1 MVKEGPG
8 AEVLEFRLAHLE
20 VRRRTMQAGAESD
33 YLSRVLANRTRCRTV
48 DSWAAPC
55 LSGAGARLYLKL
67 LTPLIECT
75 VEGMNLPF
83 SFDTGASGTALF
95 VRYYHLFRT
104 GSKSSKGGKSRSF
117 GAGGLVERKISI
129 QPQVDLGVGD
139 KTVTLKKVPMLSLVR
154 AMIPTTRGSRAR
166 MR

>member
-55 LSGAGARLYLKL
+55 FRLWEPFLSFAMESARRE
-67 LTPLIECT
+67 TQ
-75 VEGMNLPF
+75 
-83 SFDTGASGTALF
+83 TG
-95 VRYYHLFRT
+95 
-104 GSKSSKGGKSRSF
+104 
-117 GAGGLVERKISI
+117 
-129 QPQVDLGVGD
+129 
-139 KTVTLKKVPMLSLVR
+139 
-154 AMIPTTRGSRAR
+154 
-166 MR
+166 